1 MADVKIFGKNVPKWT
16 VYASVI
22 GGGGGLVYAYVRE
35 KNKKAAAAA
44 AAASTANTSGGYG
57 TYAYGYGSGQ
67 SFGYGAYAYGAYT
80 DEPYGYGTGTGD
92 SGIGTNYGY
101 GYYGAGTTEPSSTQ
115 ATTNAQ
121 WSAAV
126 VSALTNQGVGY
137 TGQQVLG
144 AIAPYLAG
152 QPVSA
157 AQGLI
162 VQQAIAVE
170 GYPPVPGPSG
180 NPPGINTASTTGG
193 GTGTGQTTTANVKVP
208 SVIGRTDLDTAEGI
222 ISQAGLLPASRGDS
236 GTGNK
241 GKVSAQSPAAGT
253 MVKPG
258 TTVLITYTVPA
269 AKK

>member
-1 MADVKIFGKNVPKWT
+1 MADVKIFGKNVPKWA
-16 VYASVI
+16 VYGSVI
-22 GGGGGLVYAYVRE
+22 GGGTALVYAYV
-35 KNKKAAAAA
+35 KNKNKEKAAAAA
-44 AAASTANTSGGYG
+44 ATANTSGGYG
-57 TYAYGYGSGQ
+57 TYAYGSTAAYGSYA
-67 SFGYGAYAYGAYT
+67 YGAYAYGAYT
-80 DEPYGYGTGTGD
+80 NEPYAYGTVG
-92 SGIGTNYGY
+92 GIGENYGY
-101 GYYGAGTTEPSSTQ
+101 GYYGAGTTEPASTQ
-115 ATTNAQ
+115 ATTNAE

-152 QPVSA
+152 QPVSS
-157 AQGLI
+157 AQAMI

-180 NPPGINTASTTGG
+180 NPPGINVASTTSGG
-193 GTGTGQTTTANVKVP
+193 GTGTGQTTAANVKVP
-208 SVIGRTDLDTAEGI
+208 NVIGRTDLDTAEGI
-222 ISQAGLLPASRGDS
+222 IATAGLSPASRGDS

-241 GKVSAQSPAAGT
+241 GKVTSQTPAAGT

-269 AKK
+269 KK

>member
-1 MADVKIFGKNVPKWT
+1 MKVFGKNIPTWA
-16 VYASVI
+16 VYGSVI
-22 GGGGGLVYAYVRE
+22 GGGGALVYAYVRE

-44 AAASTANTSGGYG
+44 AATTANTSGGYG
-57 TYAYGYGSGQ
+57 TYAYGYGSAAQ
-67 SFGYGAYAYGAYT
+67 FGYGAYAYGAYT
-80 DEPYGYGTGTGD
+80 EDPYGYGSGYA
-92 SGIGTNYGY
+92 GIGTNYGY
-101 GYYGAGTTEPSSTQ
+101 GDYGAGSSEPSSTQ

-180 NPPGINTASTTGG
+180 NPPGIVTASTTGG
-193 GTGTGQTTTANVKVP
+193 GTGTGQTTAANVKVP
-208 SVIGRTDLDTAEGI
+208 NVIGRKDLDTAEGI
-222 ISQAGLLPASRGDS
+222 IATAGLSPASRGDS

-241 GKVSAQSPAAGT
+241 GSVTSQSPAAGT

-258 TTVLITYTVPA
+258 TTVLLTYTVPA